1 MILDPQKEVERRR
14 REAINEGIVRLSEI
28 VPDCDS
34 KSTHKGVIIAKAVDY
49 IHELKS
55 SEASNIEKWTLE
67 KLLMDQAMNSLTE
80 QLKEAERTIEVL
92 REEREVLMGAG
103 VRVESGGGY
112 GNHNGNGLG
121 GGGDGGGRGYEDDG
135 DEESRK
141 RKRNL

>member
-1 MILDPQKEVERRR
+1 ME
-14 REAINEGIVRLSEI
+14 
-28 VPDCDS
+28 
-34 KSTHKGVIIAKAVDY
+34 Y

-112 GNHNGNGLG
+112 GNHNGNGNGLG
-121 GGGDGGGRGYEDDG
+121 GGGDGGGRGYEDDQ